1 MMNMEYGDAEGFYWT
16 RLLCLDLLIRLSLFV
31 LYVAKYTVKLG
42 ESVFDEIRFDDC

>member
-16 RLLCLDLLIRLSLFV
+16 RLLCLDLLIRLALFV

-42 ESVFDEIRFDDC
+42 EGRV